1 MLDPKYYFS
10 NLSLPL
16 FEGIP
21 VVWDALKH
29 LPSFLKTLELGKIEI
44 KLPDGVF
51 LENPELIFIG
61 EGTTIES
68 GSYIRGPT
76 YIGKNCEIRQGA
88 YLRGNVFLE
97 EGALVGHCTEVKN
110 SIFLKGAHAAH
121 FNYVGDSIL
130 GEKSNLGAGVKCANF
145 RLDQSEIG
153 VWIDEKK
160 VMTGLRKLG
169 VILGDRSQIGCN
181 SVTSPGTLIG
191 QDVACYPCMHIQGS
205 IASRSLRKLKQ
216 EVERGIL

>member
-1 MLDPKYYFS
+1 MIDPKYYFS
-10 NLSLPL
+10 NASSPVFQGISL
-16 FEGIP
+16 
-21 VVWDALKH
+21 VWDALKH
-29 LPSFLKTLELGKIEI
+29 LPTFLKTLELGKIEI
-44 KLPDGVF
+44 RLPDSVF

-61 EGTTIES
+61 EGAIIEP
-68 GSYIRGPT
+68 GSYIRGPA
-76 YIGKNCEIRQGA
+76 YIGNNCEIRQGA

-97 EGALVGHCTEVKN
+97 EGVVVGHCTEVKN
-110 SIFLKGAHAAH
+110 SILLKGAHAAH

-130 GEKSNLGAGVKCANF
+130 GEMSNLGAGVKCANF
-145 RLDQSEIG
+145 RLDQGEVG

-191 QDVACYPCMHIQGS
+191 QDVVCYPCMHIQGS
-205 IASRSLRKLKQ
+205 IASGSSRKLKQ